1 MPHTRSLSSSTF
13 QELKLGKSNRHTTL
27 TTTSL
32 WQGHP
37 FCPRIPSPTRY
48 PARDRRLNN
57 IPLLFTYDIIAS
69 PTLITKGNY
78 IDSWYSQ
85 PSLAMIHISLK
96 AKWLET
102 H

>member
-1 MPHTRSLSSSTF
+1 MVYHPLS
-13 QELKLGKSNRHTTL
+13 ELIDLPGVGSWGNGRRKHHTTATGTPVL
-27 TTTSL
+27 PPHLLADQVPRSKSTT
-32 WQGHP
+32 
-37 FCPRIPSPTRY
+37 
-48 PARDRRLNN
+48 LNN
-57 IPLLFTYDIIAS
+57 ILPLFTHNNTP
-69 PTLITKGNY
+69 PTLLTKGNY